1 MDKPRI
7 DLYNVFLWN
16 ILRSA
21 LLSFMPTFIQY
32 LNSVKQVSL
41 SLLNII
47 NLDILWINSESTA
60 QYTACHLIME
70 TNVEMCL
77 IFCNSRADL
86 YF

>member
-1 MDKPRI
+1 MF
-7 DLYNVFLWN
+7 FLWN
-16 ILRSA
+16 ILRPA

-41 SLLNII
+41 SLLNIT
-47 NLDILWINSESTA
+47 NLDILWIHSESTA

-77 IFCNSRADL
+77 IF
-86 YF
+86 